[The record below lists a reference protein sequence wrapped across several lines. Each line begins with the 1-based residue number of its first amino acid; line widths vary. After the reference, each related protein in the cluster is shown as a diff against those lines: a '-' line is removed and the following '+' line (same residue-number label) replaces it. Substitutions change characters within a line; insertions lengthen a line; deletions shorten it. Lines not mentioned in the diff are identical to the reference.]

1 MISHDVAPCEM
12 HVSSVG
18 AVVPQAAKFETQGQ
32 PFLQPK
38 MPKGNEKA
46 SKFSQ
51 VATCTCQNKYDAM
64 QWRTFSCW
72 IGEVGEVE

>member
-1 MISHDVAPCEM
+1 MMVHDVAPCEM

-46 SKFSQ
+46 SNSPKLQ
-51 VATCTCQNKYDAM
+51 HAPAKTNTM
-64 QWRTFSCW
+64 QCNGALSVP
-72 IGEVGEVE
+72 G